1 MLSYGQLADLWV
13 HWTVPRI
20 EKILKTSDRKILLLW
35 AKSIIIRLLPNTDV
49 KEKRYRQANLG

>member
-13 HWTVPRI
+13 HWTVLRI

-49 KEKRYRQANLG
+49 KEKRYWQANLG